1 MTSKAGQKCTAVRRG
16 IVPYTLVEPV
26 IAALSQRL
34 ESKVVPGDP
43 RDENATM
50 GPLVSI
56 EQRDD
61 VASAVQKLIDAGG
74 EVVYGG
80 ADKLDG
86 AFFAPTILRFDDAQA
101 EAVHSTEAF
110 GPVISVIRSEKHTSE
125 LQSRGHLVCR
135 HLLEK

>member
-1 MTSKAGQKCTAVRRG
+1 FRSIT
-16 IVPYTLVEPV
+16 
-26 IAALSQRL
+26 ALSQRL

-61 VASAVQKLIDAGG
+61 VASAVHKLIDAGG

-80 ADKLDG
+80 ADKLDC
-86 AFFAPTILRFDDAQA
+86 AFFAPTIVRFDDAEA
-101 EAVHSTEAF
+101 EAVHSVEAF
-110 GPVISVIRSEKHTSE
+110 GPVVSVIGYDEPTEAVE
-125 LQSRGHLVCR
+125 LADKEFGRAHV
-135 HLLEK
+135 